1 MALDK
6 CDDGRLIQLCEATD
20 RLDAGLLEEQP
31 DRWPMAND
39 RPADKPPLP
48 SQIAGEVFEDPF
60 ACAQLDRFG
69 GRDRAGLAQDRQKL
83 VQRGPIAGLRTAV
96 FSTPGQVGCG
106 DLLISVVNA
115 KVPALQPT

>member
-69 GRDRAGLAQDRQKL
+69 GA
-83 VQRGPIAGLRTAV
+83 IAPAWRRPARNLFNVARSPA
-96 FSTPGQVGCG
+96 CG
-106 DLLISVVNA
+106 RRCSA
-115 KVPALQPT
+115 RPAR